1 MPALA
6 PALLARVCS
15 IRSLRCSSLPWLR
28 RPGRRIDKLPPA
40 RCTSGWPRRGEP
52 PRATLPARSRRLPRA
67 GERTQRSTQ
76 PVKLDPC
83 LAASEQV
90 KSDHETSFAAIIGC
104 RISEGG
110 GPQVLSGLLFY
121 INKSSRES
129 RRLEVLFEL
138 PHRPGQHRVQAI
150 IAAHARAVRRPAA
163 T

>member
-1 MPALA
+1 
-6 PALLARVCS
+6 
-15 IRSLRCSSLPWLR
+15 
-28 RPGRRIDKLPPA
+28 
-40 RCTSGWPRRGEP
+40 
-52 PRATLPARSRRLPRA
+52 
-67 GERTQRSTQ
+67 
-76 PVKLDPC
+76 

-110 GPQVLSGLLFY
+110 GPQVLSGLVFY

-150 IAAHARAVRRPAA
+150 IAARARAVGPRPPDCGLCAFGDWANSPQAMTAPQMIA
-163 T
+163 TEV